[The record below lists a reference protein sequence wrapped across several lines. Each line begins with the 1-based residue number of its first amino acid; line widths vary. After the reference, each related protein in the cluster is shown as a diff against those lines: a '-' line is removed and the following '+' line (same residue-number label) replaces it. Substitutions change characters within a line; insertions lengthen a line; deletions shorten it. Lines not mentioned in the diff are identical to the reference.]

1 MSLLSYFFGNKDKRI
16 LKSFSKHVKAIN
28 NLEEEFSS
36 LSDDELRN
44 KTLEF
49 KEDLKNGKSL
59 EDIKPYAF
67 AAVRESSKRNIGL
80 RHFDC

>member
-16 LKSFSKHVKAIN
+16 LKSFSKDVKEIN

-36 LSDDELRN
+36 FSDDELRN

-59 EDIKPYAF
+59 EDIKPCF
-67 AAVRESSKRNIGL
+67 CSR
-80 RHFDC
+80 